1 MRRIAA
7 GQRQGECMTSC
18 DTVLAGIDLDQKA
31 IQNALS
37 TPDYT
42 VAKAVYDN
50 GVYSKPAAVCTFDA
64 ARYRS

>member
-1 MRRIAA
+1 
-7 GQRQGECMTSC
+7 MTSC